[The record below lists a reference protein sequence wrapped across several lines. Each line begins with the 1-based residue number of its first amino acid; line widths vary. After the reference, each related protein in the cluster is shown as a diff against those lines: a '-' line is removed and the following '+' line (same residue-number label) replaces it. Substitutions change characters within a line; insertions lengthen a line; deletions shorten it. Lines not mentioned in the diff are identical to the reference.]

1 MQAKQIIKLLQEM
14 GNAAN
19 LEGMKRYAIDTSN
32 SFGVNMPEI
41 RAFAKSYKRDHELA
55 LQLWDSGIREAMILA
70 SLIDDPKMINKA
82 QINKWVKD
90 FNSWDVCDQTCIN
103 LFKKT
108 PYAIDKAKEFS
119 TRKDEYVKRTGF
131 VLMACYA
138 VDVKTGN
145 EETFDDFLTIIE
157 REAWDGRNFVKK
169 AINWALR
176 QIGKRNDISR
186 KKAISTAKRI
196 LKQSSK
202 SAQWIAKDALKEL
215 EKEL

>member
-1 MQAKQIIKLLQEM
+1 MQVEQIIKLLQKK
-14 GNAAN
+14 GNTKN

-32 SFGVNMPEI
+32 SFGISMPEI
-41 RAFAKSYKRDHELA
+41 RAFAKPYKRNHELA
-55 LQLWDSGIREAMILA
+55 MQLWDSGIREAMILA
-70 SLIDDPKMINKA
+70 SLIDDPKMVNKA

-119 TRKDEYVKRTGF
+119 ERKDEYVKRTGF

-138 VDVKTGN
+138 VDNKTGN

-186 KKAISTAKRI
+186 KKAITIAKRI
-196 LKQSSK
+196 LKQPSK